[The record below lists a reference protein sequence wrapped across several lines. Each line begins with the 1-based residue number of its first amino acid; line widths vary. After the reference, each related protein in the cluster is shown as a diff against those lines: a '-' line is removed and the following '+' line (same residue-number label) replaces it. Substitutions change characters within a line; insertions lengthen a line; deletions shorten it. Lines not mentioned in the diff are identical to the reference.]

1 MEEKLSAIYYNPAH
15 PGSYGGIK
23 PLAKAAGVS
32 EGKAKAWLT
41 KQRVY
46 TLHKQ
51 PKRRF
56 PRRRIVVQET
66 DEQWQVDL
74 CDLPSIA
81 RYNSGNR
88 YILTAIDCLSRFAW
102 AVPLKNKNAQAVNKA
117 MQKVFEMARNTPK
130 RIQTDL
136 GKEFYNSSFQQLM
149 KQHGIEHFSTKN
161 EDIKAA
167 MVERFNRTLKE
178 RMWRYFSHHRTHR
191 YIGVLPDLLN
201 AYNNSPH
208 SSLNGLTPQYARYY
222 ASDDDLW
229 DMQYG
234 DMPLHRKKKKGE
246 PNLKTGDF
254 VRIVHT
260 KGPFKKGYYAQW
272 TEEVFVIEKY
282 VPRTGVYYIKDLQGE
297 LIDGTFYEDEL
308 IKVWQAED

>member
-1 MEEKLSAIYYNPAH
+1 M
-15 PGSYGGIK
+15 
-23 PLAKAAGVS
+23 
-32 EGKAKAWLT
+32 
-41 KQRVY
+41 Y

-56 PRRRIVVQET
+56 SGRRIVVQET

-81 RYNSGNR
+81 RYNNGYR
-88 YILTAIDCLSRFAW
+88 YILTVIDCLSRFAW
-102 AVPLKNKNAQAVNKA
+102 AVPVKTKSAHAVSQA
-117 MQKVFEMARNTPK
+117 MQKVFEMAGNTPK
-130 RIQTDL
+130 RIQSDL
-136 GKEFYNSSFQQLM
+136 GKEFTGSSFQKLM
-149 KQHGIEHFSTKN
+149 KHYGIEHFSTKN

-178 RMWRYFSHHRTHR
+178 RMWRYFSHRRTNR
-191 YIGVLPDLLN
+191 YINVLPDLLN

-208 SSLNGLTPQYARYY
+208 SSLKGLTPQYARDHV
-222 ASDDDLW
+222 SDNDLW
-229 DMQYG
+229 EMQYE
-234 DMPLHRKKKKGE
+234 DMPLHREKKKGE

-272 TEEVFVIEKY
+272 TEEVFIIEKY
-282 VPRTGVYYIKDLQGE
+282 VPRTGVYYIKDQQGE
-297 LIDGTFYEDEL
+297 QIDGTFYEDEL
-308 IKVWQAED
+308 IKVSEP